1 MDKIS
6 GIRLSDVNVLTK
18 KGGEIRIGISKK
30 RAGSKNLI
38 MGTLKM
44 QKGERLKGHIHDY
57 GEEAIFVLKGKA
69 SLIIEHKTCTL
80 EPGFMYLVPQKSWH
94 SIENDGEETLELVF
108 ATAPLAPYEE
118 AGDRVCESRME
129 IPKGEMT

>member
-18 KGGEIRIGISKK
+18 NGGEIRIGISKK
-30 RAGSKNLI
+30 RADSKSLI
-38 MGTLKM
+38 MGTLTL
-44 QKGERLKGHIHDY
+44 QNGERLRSHVHDY

-69 SLIIEHKTCTL
+69 SLVVEHKTCTL
-80 EPGFMYLVPQKSWH
+80 EPGFMYLVPKKSRH

-108 ATAPLAPYEE
+108 ATAPLAPCEE
-118 AGDRVCESRME
+118 AGDRVCESGME
-129 IPKGEMT
+129 IPRGEKT